1 MINFIKHLLR
11 KIEKSVEESRRREA
25 EKRQMLRDNLEAWNE
40 LNKDF
45 IEENNRRIDRE
56 IDEKYDFT
64 KVPEPDAYN
73 FDGSPLKP

>member
-25 EKRQMLRDNLEAWNE
+25 EKQQMLRDNLEAWNE

-64 KVPEPDAYN
+64 KVPEPDAYG
-73 FDGSPLKP
+73 FDGSPLGR

>member
-1 MINFIKHLLR
+1 MIRSIKKFWR
-11 KIEKSVEESRRREA
+11 KLETAAAEKRRREA
-25 EKRQMLRDNLEAWNE
+25 EKQQLLRDNLEAWNE

-64 KVPEPDAYN
+64 KVPEPDAYG
-73 FDGSPLKP
+73 FDGSPLGR

>member
-25 EKRQMLRDNLEAWNE
+25 EKQQMLRDNLEAWNE

-64 KVPEPDAYN
+64 KVP
-73 FDGSPLKP
+73 